1 MKPKTRRQ
9 RILSGTMAQK
19 KSPEKR
25 TGRLLFTGFSMG
37 FADLIPGVSSGTI
50 AFLYGIYDELL
61 YTIRTLTGALPKLLF
76 KGKFRQAFALIPYK
90 FLIPLG
96 IGMVIAI
103 FGMVQVVSYLLDT
116 QALYV
121 WAVFFGLVLGS
132 ALVISK
138 RMRGWTIN
146 RGLLLLAG
154 FGLTFFVVGLPTLA
168 SASSPLLT
176 LGTGAIASMAMI
188 LPGISGSLMMVLLGQ
203 YENIITAISNLDLV
217 TLAIFAG
224 GIIIG
229 LALFA
234 RLLGW
239 LLHHHH
245 SAVIA
250 TLIGVML
257 GSLRAVWPWQAE
269 ASANAAPTF
278 DSTFI
283 FVVSLMAAGFIIVIL
298 LERFG
303 IAKEHND
310 IDSKEFKRELT
321 TQQD

>member
-1 MKPKTRRQ
+1 
-9 RILSGTMAQK
+9 MARK
-19 KSPEKR
+19 KSSEKR
-25 TGRLLFTGFSMG
+25 TGRLLFTGLSMG

-61 YTIRTLTGALPKLLF
+61 YTIRTLTGAFPKLLF
-76 KGKFRQAFALIPYK
+76 KGQFRKAFALIPFR
-90 FLIPLG
+90 FLVPLG
-96 IGMVIAI
+96 LGMVLAI
-103 FGMVQVVSYLLDT
+103 FGLVQVVSYLLDT
-116 QALYV
+116 QALYI

-154 FGLTFFVVGLPTLA
+154 FGLTFCIVGLPVLE
-168 SASSPLLT
+168 SASSPLVT

-203 YENIITAISNLDLV
+203 YEHIITAISDLDVL
-217 TLAIFAG
+217 TLIIFAA
-224 GIIIG
+224 GIVIG

-257 GSLRAVWPWQAE
+257 GSLRAVWPWQTD
-269 ASANAAPTF
+269 ASTNAAPTF
-278 DSTFI
+278 DGTFI
-283 FVVSLMAAGFIIVIL
+283 VVISLMVAGFILVML

-310 IDSKEFKRELT
+310 IESKEFQRELK

>member
-1 MKPKTRRQ
+1 
-9 RILSGTMAQK
+9 MARK
-19 KSPEKR
+19 KSSEKR
-25 TGRLLFTGFSMG
+25 TGRLLFTGLSMG

-61 YTIRTLTGALPKLLF
+61 YTIRTLTGAFPKLLF
-76 KGKFRQAFALIPYK
+76 KGQFRKAFSLIPFR

-96 IGMVIAI
+96 AGMIIAI
-103 FGMVQVVSYLLDT
+103 FGLVQAVSYLLDT

-132 ALVISK
+132 ALVVSK

-146 RGLLLLAG
+146 RGLLLAAG
-154 FGLTFFVVGLPTLA
+154 FGLTFCIVGLPALA
-168 SASSPLLT
+168 SASSPLVT

-203 YENIITAISNLDLV
+203 YEHIITDISNLDVL
-217 TLAIFAG
+217 TLIIFAA
-224 GIIIG
+224 GIVIG

-257 GSLRAVWPWQAE
+257 GSLRAVWPWQTD
-269 ASANAAPTF
+269 ASTNAAPTF
-278 DSTFI
+278 DGTFI
-283 FVVSLMAAGFIIVIL
+283 VVISLMVAGFILVML

-310 IDSKEFKRELT
+310 IESKEFQRELK